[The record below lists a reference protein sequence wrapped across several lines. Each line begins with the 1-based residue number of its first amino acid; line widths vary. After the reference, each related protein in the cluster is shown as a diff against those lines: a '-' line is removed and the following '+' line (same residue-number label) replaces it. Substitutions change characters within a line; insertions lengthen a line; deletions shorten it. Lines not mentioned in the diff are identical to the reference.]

1 MGIVRAIIGIV
12 LILAGIFNPFNL
24 SILYRIA
31 LIIIGGTIG
40 GLLVF
45 ILSIILAAIIFF
57 KILPF

>member
-31 LIIIGGTIG
+31 LIIIGGIIG